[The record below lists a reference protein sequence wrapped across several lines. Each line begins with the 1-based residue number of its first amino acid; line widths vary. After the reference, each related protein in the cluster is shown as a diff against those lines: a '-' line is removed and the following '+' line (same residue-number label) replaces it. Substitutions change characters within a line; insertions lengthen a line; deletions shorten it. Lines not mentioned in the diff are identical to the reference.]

1 MDKRI
6 KFIVMA
12 IAFFI
17 LVIATAGTVLVALW
31 NEDYLKAIFFLLLYG
46 LYGGVAKALRDY
58 GKKLIE
64 DKRKEDNEKEDG
76 TVCFFRRTR
85 ETNTTE

>member
-6 KFIVMA
+6 KFIVVA
-12 IAFFI
+12 IAFFV

-46 LYGGVAKALRDY
+46 LYGGVAKSLREY
-58 GKKLIE
+58 GDRLIKE
-64 DKRKEDNEKEDG
+64 RKMDNGK
-76 TVCFFRRTR
+76 
-85 ETNTTE
+85 N